1 MRRFVRISVLM
12 LLVLLAVG
20 VMLLSASVYTFHVLT
35 DETLIAEL
43 SFEQTGEQRYV
54 AHLRT
59 GNLCDERAFAL
70 YGDQWR
76 LDAEFLKW
84 KYWALLLGLDSQY
97 RLERIEGRYRAIGD
111 QNAKPTQS
119 YALPAETA
127 LDIAAVARVLGPL
140 NFLTDATYGSS
151 TYHDIDSGRTY
162 LVYKSPTGI
171 FTRAAERAPVR
182 PGEPSLAV
190 EVRAGC
196 GGGPGLLERVADW
209 TDAAALAVL
218 GGSDEG

>member
-1 MRRFVRISVLM
+1 MRRFVRLSGLM
-12 LLVLLAVG
+12 LLLVLAVA
-20 VMLLSASVYTFHVLT
+20 VLLLSASVYTFHVLT
-35 DETLIAEL
+35 NETLIAEL
-43 SFEQTGEQRYV
+43 SFEQTGEQRYL

-59 GNLCDERAFAL
+59 GDLCEERTFPL

-97 RLERIEGRYRAIGD
+97 RLERIEGRYRAVGD

-119 YALPAETA
+119 HALVAETA
-127 LDIAAVARVLGPL
+127 LDISAVARVLGPV

-151 TYHDIDSGRTY
+151 TYHDIDPGRTY

-171 FTRAAERAPVR
+171 FTRAAALPPARR
-182 PGEPSLAV
+182 GEPSLAV

-196 GGGPGLLERVADW
+196 GGGPGFFERVAGW
-209 TDAAALAVL
+209 TDTAALAVL
-218 GGSDEG
+218 GGGDAG